1 MGMLSRFRD
10 IMRSNVNAWQAKSE
24 DPEKAVDEYMRALS
38 RDLGQVRAENATV
51 QMEERRA
58 RRALEECRAEIA
70 KLQRYAERSVQAGN
84 EAEALRFL
92 ERKAQQSAQEQR
104 LLAAYEQAAAG
115 AEGMKRM
122 EQKLAGDLA
131 SLEARRAM
139 LREKL
144 AAARAQER
152 LNALGAGGGTG
163 ALQELEERAN
173 KAYDEAMAL
182 AELRAGQQPDDLDE
196 LIARLVESQEQAG
209 GSAGSAGGYGT
220 GSGAPS
226 PDLAADEPGS
236 TAATSESGPAGAA
249 SAAGD
254 AGAAHEPDSRTAQ
267 AASPQEELAALR
279 SKLARS

>member
-144 AAARAQER
+144 AAARAQD
-152 LNALGAGGGTG
+152 NALGAGGGTG

-209 GSAGSAGGYGT
+209 GSVGSAGGNGT
-220 GSGAPS
+220 GSGAPW
-226 PDLAADEPGS
+226 PGLAADDHGS
-236 TAATSESGPAGAA
+236 TAAKSEPGPAGAT

-254 AGAAHEPDSRTAQ
+254 AGAAHEPDCHTAQ